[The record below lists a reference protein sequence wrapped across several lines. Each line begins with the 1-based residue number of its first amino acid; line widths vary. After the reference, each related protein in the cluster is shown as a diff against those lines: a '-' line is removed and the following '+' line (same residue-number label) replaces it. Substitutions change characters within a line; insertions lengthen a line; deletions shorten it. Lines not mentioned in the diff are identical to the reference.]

1 MPENALPGAIV
12 SDSAEY
18 TVILANGSFPRR
30 KCLLET
36 LHAAARIVCC
46 DGAAA
51 KLLRAGLEPDL
62 VVGDLD
68 SLDPALRRRF
78 KKCLVHES
86 EQETNDLSKAF
97 RACMAR
103 GWRNI
108 VILGAGGR
116 REDHLLGNASLL
128 PVFAA
133 AGADVRMET
142 DHGTFIPVLSSATF
156 KRPAGTK
163 VSIFSFHPD
172 MPVTASGLQY
182 PLDKLRLPY
191 WWCGTLNET
200 AAPEFSLTF
209 DGRAPL
215 LLYFPRGIRRKS

>member
-1 MPENALPGAIV
+1 MNG
-12 SDSAEY
+12 SADY

-30 KCLLET
+30 KCLLEM
-36 LHAAARIVCC
+36 LRAAARIVCC

-51 KLLRAGLEPDL
+51 TLLRAGLEPGL

-68 SLDPALRRRF
+68 SLDPALKKRF
-78 KKCLVHES
+78 KKRLVHES
-86 EQETNDLSKAF
+86 EQESNDLSKAF

-103 GWRNI
+103 GWRTI

-128 PVFAA
+128 PLFTA

-142 DHGTFIPVLSSATF
+142 DYGTFLPVLKSATF
-156 KRPAGTK
+156 RRPVGTK
-163 VSIFSFHPD
+163 VSIFSFHPE
-172 MPVTASGLQY
+172 MPVTASGLKY
-182 PLDKLRLPY
+182 PLDKLRLPF

-200 AAPEFSLTF
+200 TAPEFSLTF

-215 LLYFPRGIRRKS
+215 LLYFPR

>member
-1 MPENALPGAIV
+1 MSG
-12 SDSAEY
+12 SADD

-36 LHAAARIVCC
+36 LRAAGRIVCC

-51 KLLRAGLEPDL
+51 KLVRAGLEPDL

-68 SLDPALRRRF
+68 SLDPVLRKHFR
-78 KKCLVHES
+78 KCLVHES

-103 GWRNI
+103 SWRSI

-128 PVFAA
+128 PLFAA
-133 AGADVRMET
+133 AGADIRMET
-142 DHGTFIPVLSSATF
+142 DYGTFLPVLKSASF
-156 KRPAGTK
+156 RRPAGTK
-163 VSIFSFHPD
+163 ISIFSFHPE
-172 MPVTASGLQY
+172 MPVTATGLKY
-182 PLDKLRLPY
+182 PLDKLRLPF

-200 AAPEFSLTF
+200 DAPEFSLTF

-215 LLYFPRGIRRKS
+215 LLYFPR

>member
-1 MPENALPGAIV
+1 MSG
-12 SDSAEY
+12 SAQC

-36 LHAAARIVCC
+36 LRAAARIVCC
-46 DGAAA
+46 DGAASA
-51 KLLRAGLEPDL
+51 LLRAGLEPDL

-68 SLDPALRRRF
+68 SLDPALKKRF
-78 KKCLVHES
+78 GSRLVHES

-103 GWRNI
+103 DWTSI

-128 PVFAA
+128 PMFAA

-142 DHGTFIPVLSSATF
+142 DCGTFLPVLKSASF
-156 KRPAGTK
+156 RRPVGTK
-163 VSIFSFHPD
+163 VSIFSFHPE
-172 MPVTASGLQY
+172 MPVTATGLVY
-182 PLDKLRLPY
+182 PLDKLRLPF

-200 AAPEFSLTF
+200 NAPEFSLTF

-215 LLYFPRGIRRKS
+215 LLYFPR

>member
-1 MPENALPGAIV
+1 M
-12 SDSAEY
+12 SDSADI
-18 TVILANGSFPRR
+18 TVILADGSFPRR
-30 KCLLET
+30 KRLLET
-36 LHAAARIVCC
+36 LHGAARIVCC

-68 SLDPALRRRF
+68 SLDPALRKRF
-78 KKCLVHES
+78 KNRLVRES
-86 EQETNDLSKAF
+86 EQESNDLSKAF

-108 VILGAGGR
+108 AILGAGGR
-116 REDHLLGNASLL
+116 REDHLLGNVSLL
-128 PVFAA
+128 PLFAA

-142 DHGTFIPVLSSATF
+142 DFGTFLPVLKSASF
-156 KRPAGTK
+156 RRPVGAK
-163 VSIFSFHPD
+163 VSIFSFHPE
-172 MPVTASGLQY
+172 MPVTASGLKY
-182 PLDKLRLPY
+182 PLDRLRLPF

-215 LLYFPRGIRRKS
+215 LLYFPR

>member
-1 MPENALPGAIV
+1 MSG
-12 SDSAEY
+12 SADY

-36 LHAAARIVCC
+36 LRAAGHIVCC

-51 KLLRAGLEPDL
+51 NLLRAGLEPDL

-68 SLDPALRRRF
+68 SLDPALKKRF
-78 KKCLVHES
+78 KERLIHES

-103 GWRNI
+103 EWRSI

-116 REDHLLGNASLL
+116 REDPLLGHASLL
-128 PVFAA
+128 PLFAA

-142 DHGTFIPVLSSATF
+142 DYGTFLPVLKSASF
-156 KRPAGTK
+156 RRPVGTK
-163 VSIFSFHPD
+163 VSIFSFHPE
-172 MPVTASGLQY
+172 MPVTASGLKY
-182 PLDKLRLPY
+182 PLDKLRLPF

-200 AAPEFSLTF
+200 TAPEFLLAF

-215 LLYFPRGIRRKS
+215 LLYFPR

>member
-1 MPENALPGAIV
+1 VGG
-12 SDSAEY
+12 SAQY

-36 LHAAARIVCC
+36 LRSAARIVCC
-46 DGAAA
+46 DGAASA
-51 KLLRAGLEPDL
+51 LLRAGLEPDL

-68 SLDPALRRRF
+68 SLEPALKKRF
-78 KKCLVHES
+78 GKRLVHES

-97 RACMAR
+97 RACMAH
-103 GWRNI
+103 GWRDI

-128 PVFAA
+128 PMFAA
-133 AGADVRMET
+133 AGAAIRMET
-142 DHGTFIPVLSSATF
+142 DYGTFLPVLKSASF
-156 KRPAGTK
+156 RRPVGTK
-163 VSIFSFHPD
+163 VSIFSFHPE
-172 MPVTASGLQY
+172 MPVTATGLVY
-182 PLDKLRLPY
+182 PLDKLRLPF

-200 AAPEFSLTF
+200 NAPEFSLTF

-215 LLYFPRGIRRKS
+215 LLYFPR

>member
-1 MPENALPGAIV
+1 MSG
-12 SDSAEY
+12 SADY

-36 LHAAARIVCC
+36 LCAAGHIVCC
-46 DGAAA
+46 DGAASA
-51 KLLRAGLEPDL
+51 LLHAGLEPDL

-68 SLDPALRRRF
+68 SLDPALKKRF
-78 KKCLVHES
+78 GKRLVHES
-86 EQETNDLSKAF
+86 EQESNDLSKAF
-97 RACMAR
+97 RACLAR

-128 PVFAA
+128 PNYAA

-142 DHGTFIPVLSSATF
+142 DYGTFLPVLNSASF
-156 KRPAGTK
+156 RRPAGTK
-163 VSIFSFHPD
+163 VSIFSFHPE
-172 MPVTASGLQY
+172 MPITASGLKY
-182 PLDKLRLPY
+182 PLDKLRLPF

-200 AAPEFSLTF
+200 TAPEFSLTF

-215 LLYFPRGIRRKS
+215 LLYFPR

>member
-1 MPENALPGAIV
+1 MNRFADI
-12 SDSAEY
+12 

-51 KLLRAGLEPDL
+51 KLLRTGREPDL
-62 VVGDLD
+62 IVGDFD
-68 SLDPALRRRF
+68 SLGPALRKRF
-78 KKCLVHES
+78 GKRLVQES

-103 GWRNI
+103 GWRSI

-116 REDHLLGNASLL
+116 REDHLLGNISLL
-128 PVFAA
+128 PLFAA

-142 DHGTFIPVLSSATF
+142 DFGTFLPVLSSASF
-156 KRPAGTK
+156 RRPAGTK
-163 VSIFSFHPD
+163 VSIFSFHPE
-172 MPVTASGLQY
+172 MPVTASGLKY
-182 PLDKLRLPY
+182 PLDKLRLPF

-200 AAPEFSLTF
+200 NVPEFSLTF

-215 LLYFPRGIRRKS
+215 LLYFPR

>member
-1 MPENALPGAIV
+1 MSG
-12 SDSAEY
+12 SADY

-36 LHAAARIVCC
+36 LRAAARIVCC

-51 KLLRAGLEPDL
+51 NLLRAGLEPDL

-68 SLDPALRRRF
+68 SLDPALKKRF
-78 KKCLVHES
+78 GERLLHES

-103 GWRNI
+103 GWTLI

-128 PVFAA
+128 PMFAA

-142 DHGTFIPVLSSATF
+142 DYGTFLPVLSSASF
-156 KRPAGTK
+156 RRPSGTK
-163 VSIFSFHPD
+163 VSIFSFHPE
-172 MPVTASGLQY
+172 MPVTATGLVY
-182 PLDKLRLPY
+182 PLDKLRLPF

-200 AAPEFSLTF
+200 NAPEFSLAF

-215 LLYFPRGIRRKS
+215 LLYFPR

>member
-1 MPENALPGAIV
+1 MG
-12 SDSAEY
+12 SSADY

-30 KCLLET
+30 KCLLEM
-36 LHAAARIVCC
+36 LRAAARIVCC
-46 DGAAA
+46 DGAASA
-51 KLLRAGLEPDL
+51 LLRAGLEPDL

-68 SLDPALRRRF
+68 SLDPALKKRF
-78 KKCLVHES
+78 GKRLIHES

-103 GWRNI
+103 GWRDV

-128 PVFAA
+128 PLFAA
-133 AGADVRMET
+133 AGAEVRMET
-142 DHGTFIPVLSSATF
+142 DYGTFLPVLNSASF
-156 KRPAGTK
+156 RRPAGTK
-163 VSIFSFHPD
+163 VSIFSFHPE
-172 MPVTASGLQY
+172 MPITATGLKY
-182 PLDKLRLPY
+182 PLDKLRLPF

-200 AAPEFSLTF
+200 NAPEFSLAF

-215 LLYFPRGIRRKS
+215 LLYFPR

>member
-1 MPENALPGAIV
+1 MPENALPEAIV
-12 SDSAEY
+12 SDSADI

-36 LHAAARIVCC
+36 LRTAARIVCC

-51 KLLRAGLEPDL
+51 KLLRTGREPDL

-68 SLDPALRRRF
+68 SLGPALRKRF
-78 KKCLVHES
+78 RKYLVHES

-97 RACMAR
+97 RACMAHD
-103 GWRNI
+103 WRNI

-128 PVFAA
+128 PLFAA

-142 DHGTFIPVLSSATF
+142 DYGTFLPVLNSATF
-156 KRPAGTK
+156 RRPAGTK
-163 VSIFSFHPD
+163 VSIFSFHPE
-172 MPVTASGLQY
+172 MPVSASGMKY
-182 PLDKLRLPY
+182 PLDKLRLPF

-200 AAPEFSLTF
+200 AAPEFTLTF
-209 DGRAPL
+209 DGRSPL
-215 LLYFPRGIRRKS
+215 LLYFPR

>member
-1 MPENALPGAIV
+1 MSG
-12 SDSAEY
+12 SAQY

-36 LHAAARIVCC
+36 LRAAARIVCC
-46 DGAAA
+46 DGAASS
-51 KLLRAGLEPDL
+51 LLRAGLEPGL

-68 SLDPALRRRF
+68 SLDPALKKRF
-78 KKCLVHES
+78 GKRLVHES

-97 RACMAR
+97 RACLAR
-103 GWRNI
+103 GWRKI

-128 PVFAA
+128 PLFAA

-142 DHGTFIPVLSSATF
+142 DFGTFLPVLKSASF
-156 KRPAGTK
+156 RRPSGTK
-163 VSIFSFHPD
+163 VLIFSFHPE
-172 MPVTASGLQY
+172 MPVMASGLKY
-182 PLDKLRLPY
+182 PLDKLRLPF

-200 AAPEFSLTF
+200 TAPEFSLTF

-215 LLYFPRGIRRKS
+215 LLYFPR

>member
-1 MPENALPGAIV
+1 MSG
-12 SDSAEY
+12 SAQY

-36 LHAAARIVCC
+36 LRAAARIVCC

-51 KLLRAGLEPDL
+51 NLLRAGLEPDL

-68 SLDPALRRRF
+68 SLDPALKTRF
-78 KKCLVHES
+78 GKRLVHES

-103 GWRNI
+103 GWRNL

-116 REDHLLGNASLL
+116 REDHLLGNISLL
-128 PVFAA
+128 PMFAA
-133 AGADVRMET
+133 AGTDVRMET
-142 DHGTFIPVLSSATF
+142 DFGTFLPVLKPASF
-156 KRPAGTK
+156 RRPIGTK
-163 VSIFSFHPD
+163 VSVFSFHPE
-172 MPVTASGLQY
+172 MPVTASGLKY
-182 PLDKLRLPY
+182 PLDKLRLPF

-200 AAPEFSLTF
+200 DAPEFSLTF

-215 LLYFPRGIRRKS
+215 LLYFPR

>member
-1 MPENALPGAIV
+1 MPENALPGGIV
-12 SDSAEY
+12 SESAEY

-51 KLLRAGLEPDL
+51 KLLHAGLEPDL

-68 SLDPALRRRF
+68 SLDPALRKRF
-78 KKCLVHES
+78 KKRLVHEA

-103 GWRNI
+103 GWRNL

-128 PVFAA
+128 PMFAA
-133 AGADVRMET
+133 AGAEVRMET
-142 DHGTFIPVLSSATF
+142 DFGTFVPVLQSTSF
-156 KRPAGTK
+156 SRPAGTK
-163 VSIFSFHPD
+163 VSIFSFHPE
-172 MPVTASGLQY
+172 MPITASGLKY
-182 PLDKLRLPY
+182 PLDKLRLPF

-200 AAPEFSLTF
+200 DAPEFSLTF

-215 LLYFPRGIRRKS
+215 LLFFPR

>member
-1 MPENALPGAIV
+1 MPENVLAEAIV
-12 SDSAEY
+12 SDSADI

-30 KCLLET
+30 KCLLKMLQT
-36 LHAAARIVCC
+36 AARIVCC

-51 KLLRAGLEPDL
+51 KLLRSGREPDL

-68 SLDPALRRRF
+68 SLDPALRKRF
-78 KKCLVHES
+78 GKRLVHES

-97 RACMAR
+97 RACMSR

-128 PVFAA
+128 PLFAA

-142 DHGTFIPVLSSATF
+142 DYGTFLPVLKSASF
-156 KRPAGTK
+156 RKPVGTK
-163 VSIFSFHPD
+163 VSIFSFHPE
-172 MPVTASGLQY
+172 MPVTASGLKY
-182 PLDKLRLPY
+182 PLDKLRLPF

-200 AAPEFSLTF
+200 DAPEFSLTF

-215 LLYFPRGIRRKS
+215 LLYFPR

>member
-1 MPENALPGAIV
+1 MSG
-12 SDSAEY
+12 SADY

-36 LHAAARIVCC
+36 LRAAARIVCC

-51 KLLRAGLEPDL
+51 NLLRAGLEPDL

-68 SLDPALRRRF
+68 SLDPALKKRF
-78 KKCLVHES
+78 GKRLVHES

-97 RACMAR
+97 RACMAH
-103 GWRNI
+103 GWRSI

-128 PVFAA
+128 PLYAA

-142 DHGTFIPVLSSATF
+142 DYGTFLPVLKSASF
-156 KRPAGTK
+156 RRPVGTK
-163 VSIFSFHPD
+163 VSVFSFHPE
-172 MPVTASGLQY
+172 MPVTASGLKY
-182 PLDKLRLPY
+182 PLDKLRLPF

-200 AAPEFSLTF
+200 TAPEFSLTF

-215 LLYFPRGIRRKS
+215 LLYFPR

>member
-1 MPENALPGAIV
+1 MSG
-12 SDSAEY
+12 SADY

-30 KCLLET
+30 KCLLEM
-36 LHAAARIVCC
+36 LRAAARIVCC
-46 DGAAA
+46 DGAASA
-51 KLLRAGLEPDL
+51 LLRAGLEPGL

-68 SLDPALRRRF
+68 SLDPALRKRFGRR
-78 KKCLVHES
+78 LVHES

-103 GWRNI
+103 GWRSI

-128 PVFAA
+128 PMFAA
-133 AGADVRMET
+133 AGADIRMET
-142 DHGTFIPVLSSATF
+142 DYGTFLPVLKSASF
-156 KRPAGTK
+156 RRPVGTK
-163 VSIFSFHPD
+163 VSIFSFHPE
-172 MPVTASGLQY
+172 MPVTATGLVY
-182 PLDKLRLPY
+182 PLDKLRLPF

-200 AAPEFSLTF
+200 NAPEFSLAF

-215 LLYFPRGIRRKS
+215 LLYFPR

>member
-1 MPENALPGAIV
+1 MGG
-12 SDSAEY
+12 SGQY
-18 TVILANGSFPRR
+18 TVILADGSFPRR

-62 VVGDLD
+62 VAGDLD
-68 SLDPALRRRF
+68 SLDPALKKRF
-78 KKCLVHES
+78 GKRLVRES

-97 RACMAR
+97 RACMVR
-103 GWRNI
+103 GWKSI

-128 PVFAA
+128 PMFAA

-142 DHGTFIPVLSSATF
+142 DFGTFLPVLKPASF
-156 KRPAGTK
+156 RRPAGTK
-163 VSIFSFHPD
+163 VSIFSFHPE
-172 MPVTASGLQY
+172 MPVTATGLKY
-182 PLDKLRLPY
+182 PLEKLRLPF

-200 AAPEFSLTF
+200 NEPEFSLSF

-215 LLYFPRGIRRKS
+215 LLYFPR

>member
-1 MPENALPGAIV
+1 MGG
-12 SDSAEY
+12 SGQY
-18 TVILANGSFPRR
+18 TVILANGSFPHR

-46 DGAAA
+46 DGAASA
-51 KLLRAGLEPDL
+51 LLCAGLEPDL

-68 SLDPALRRRF
+68 SLDPALKKRF
-78 KKCLVHES
+78 WKRLVHES

-103 GWRNI
+103 GWKTI

-128 PVFAA
+128 PLFAA

-142 DHGTFIPVLSSATF
+142 DYGTFLPVLKSASF
-156 KRPAGTK
+156 RRPAGTK
-163 VSIFSFHPD
+163 VSIFSFHPE
-172 MPVTASGLQY
+172 MPISATGLVY
-182 PLDKLRLPY
+182 PLDKLRLPF

-200 AAPEFSLTF
+200 NAPEFSLAF

-215 LLYFPRGIRRKS
+215 LLYFPR

>member
-1 MPENALPGAIV
+1 MGG
-12 SDSAEY
+12 SGQY

-36 LHAAARIVCC
+36 LRAVPRIVCC
-46 DGAAA
+46 DGAASA
-51 KLLRAGLEPDL
+51 LLRAGLEPGL

-68 SLDPALRRRF
+68 SLDPALKKRF
-78 KKCLVHES
+78 GKRLVHES

-103 GWRNI
+103 GWKSI

-128 PVFAA
+128 PLFAA

-142 DHGTFIPVLSSATF
+142 DYGTFLPVLKSASF
-156 KRPAGTK
+156 RRPVGTK
-163 VSIFSFHPD
+163 VSIFSFHPE
-172 MPVTASGLQY
+172 MPVTATGLKY
-182 PLDKLRLPY
+182 PLDKLRLPF

-200 AAPEFSLTF
+200 NAPEFSLAF

-215 LLYFPRGIRRKS
+215 LLYFPR

>member
-1 MPENALPGAIV
+1 MGG
-12 SDSAEY
+12 SADY

-30 KCLLET
+30 KCLLEM

-46 DGAAA
+46 DGAASA
-51 KLLRAGLEPDL
+51 LLRAGLEPDL
-62 VVGDLD
+62 VIGDLD
-68 SLDPALRRRF
+68 SLDPALKKRF
-78 KKCLVHES
+78 GKRLIHEA

-103 GWRNI
+103 GWRSI

-116 REDHLLGNASLL
+116 REDHLLGNISLL
-128 PVFAA
+128 PLFAA

-142 DHGTFIPVLSSATF
+142 DFGTFLPVLKSASF
-156 KRPAGTK
+156 RLPVGTK
-163 VSIFSFHPD
+163 VSIFSFHPE
-172 MPVTASGLQY
+172 MSVTASGLKY
-182 PLDKLRLPY
+182 PLDKLRLPF

-200 AAPEFSLTF
+200 TAPEFSLSF

-215 LLYFPRGIRRKS
+215 LLYFPR

>member
-1 MPENALPGAIV
+1 MGG
-12 SDSAEY
+12 SGQY
-18 TVILANGSFPRR
+18 TVILADGSFPRR

-62 VVGDLD
+62 VAGDLD
-68 SLDPALRRRF
+68 SLDPALKKRF
-78 KKCLVHES
+78 GKRLVRES

-97 RACMAR
+97 RACMVR
-103 GWRNI
+103 GWKSI

-116 REDHLLGNASLL
+116 REDHLLGNISLL
-128 PVFAA
+128 PLFAA

-142 DHGTFIPVLSSATF
+142 DFGTFLPVLKPASF
-156 KRPAGTK
+156 RRPAGTK
-163 VSIFSFHPD
+163 VSIFSFHPE
-172 MPVTASGLQY
+172 MPVTATGLKY
-182 PLDKLRLPY
+182 PLEKLRLPF

-200 AAPEFSLTF
+200 NEPEFSLSF

-215 LLYFPRGIRRKS
+215 LLYFPR

>member
-1 MPENALPGAIV
+1 MG
-12 SDSAEY
+12 DSADI
-18 TVILANGSFPRR
+18 TVILADGSFPRR

-68 SLDPALRRRF
+68 SLDPALRKRF
-78 KKCLVHES
+78 AKRLVRES

-103 GWRNI
+103 GWRTI
-108 VILGAGGR
+108 AILGAGGR
-116 REDHLLGNASLL
+116 REDHLLGNISLL
-128 PVFAA
+128 PLFAA
-133 AGADVRMET
+133 AGAEVRMET
-142 DHGTFIPVLSSATF
+142 DFGTFLPVLSSASF
-156 KRPAGTK
+156 RRPAGTK
-163 VSIFSFHPD
+163 VSIFSFHPE
-172 MPVTASGLQY
+172 MPVTASGLKY
-182 PLDKLRLPY
+182 PLDRLRLPF
-191 WWCGTLNET
+191 WWCGTLNVT
-200 AAPEFSLTF
+200 TAPEFSLTF

-215 LLYFPRGIRRKS
+215 LLYFPR

>member
-1 MPENALPGAIV
+1 MGG
-12 SDSAEY
+12 SADY

-30 KCLLET
+30 KCLLEM

-62 VVGDLD
+62 IVGDLD
-68 SLDPALRRRF
+68 SLDPALKKRF
-78 KKCLVHES
+78 EKRLVREN

-97 RACMAR
+97 RVCMAH
-103 GWRNI
+103 GWRT
-108 VILGAGGR
+108 VAILGAGGR
-116 REDHLLGNASLL
+116 REDHLLGNISLL
-128 PVFAA
+128 PLFAA

-142 DHGTFIPVLSSATF
+142 DFGTFLPVLQSASF
-156 KRPAGTK
+156 RRPAGTK
-163 VSIFSFHPD
+163 VSIFSFHPE
-172 MPVTASGLQY
+172 MPVTATGLKY
-182 PLDKLRLPY
+182 PLDKLRLPF

-200 AAPEFSLTF
+200 TAPEFSLAF

-215 LLYFPRGIRRKS
+215 LLYFPR

>member
-1 MPENALPGAIV
+1 MSG
-12 SDSAEY
+12 SAQY

-36 LHAAARIVCC
+36 LRAAARIVCC
-46 DGAAA
+46 DGAASA
-51 KLLRAGLEPDL
+51 LLRAGLEPDL

-68 SLDPALRRRF
+68 SLDPALKKRF
-78 KKCLVHES
+78 GKRLVHKS

-97 RACMAR
+97 WACMAR
-103 GWRNI
+103 GWHNI

-128 PVFAA
+128 PMFAA

-142 DHGTFIPVLSSATF
+142 DFGTFLPVLKSASF
-156 KRPAGTK
+156 RRPVGTK
-163 VSIFSFHPD
+163 VSIFSFHPE
-172 MPVTASGLQY
+172 MPVTASGLKY
-182 PLDKLRLPY
+182 PLDKLRLPF

-200 AAPEFSLTF
+200 VAPEFSLVF

-215 LLYFPRGIRRKS
+215 LLYFPR

>member
-1 MPENALPGAIV
+1 MSGLAQ
-12 SDSAEY
+12 Y

-36 LHAAARIVCC
+36 LRAAARIVCC
-46 DGAAA
+46 DGAASA
-51 KLLRAGLEPDL
+51 LLRAGLEPDL

-68 SLDPALRRRF
+68 SLDPALKERF
-78 KKCLVHES
+78 GKRLVHES

-103 GWRNI
+103 GWRDI

-128 PVFAA
+128 PMFAA
-133 AGADVRMET
+133 SGADVRMET
-142 DHGTFIPVLSSATF
+142 DYGTFLPVLKSASF
-156 KRPAGTK
+156 RRPVGTK
-163 VSIFSFHPD
+163 VSIFSFHPE
-172 MPVTASGLQY
+172 MPVTATGLKY
-182 PLDKLRLPY
+182 PLNKLRLPF

-200 AAPEFSLTF
+200 NTPEFSLAF
-209 DGRAPL
+209 DGCAPL
-215 LLYFPRGIRRKS
+215 LLYFPR